1 MPIGVYVALF
11 GKLNTERSIGHW
23 ELVSEILL
31 TETYYDLYGVYQDSN
46 EYFPVA

>member
-11 GKLNTERSIGHW
+11 GKLINKMIRWSIQKAI
-23 ELVSEILL
+23 ELAK
-31 TETYYDLYGVYQDSN
+31 TYYDLYGVYQDSN